1 VKERQRLATC
11 SGCGASQVYY
21 RRQHEGVD
29 LCRKCFLESVEA
41 KVRRTI
47 AKRRMLEPDDTV
59 AVALSGGKDSVTL
72 LRILWKLE
80 RRFPPARLV
89 ALTVDEGISG
99 YRSEAVSISRDIC
112 GELEI
117 EHTVVSFEELFGVT
131 MDDVACRQNEL
142 QPCSYCGVL
151 RRKALNEGARRMGA
165 TKIATA
171 HNLDDEVQTAL
182 LNVMHGDVERISRP
196 SSIMGKITPGFI
208 PRIKPLAE
216 VPERETTLYA
226 YACGTRFQTIPC
238 PHGHDALRGDIRVML
253 NRLELKH
260 PGIRHTI
267 YRSMERL
274 SEAMGST
281 GRPRAFRACSICGE
295 PTPNDT
301 CEACIMLRTL
311 KLDPRA
317 ARAVSPHTRSTI

>member
-1 VKERQRLATC
+1 MKERQRLATC
-11 SGCGASQVYY
+11 SGCGVSQVYY

-29 LCRKCFLESVEA
+29 LCRKCFLESVEV

-59 AVALSGGKDSVTL
+59 AVALSGGKDSVAL

-112 GELEI
+112 SELEI

-131 MDDVACRQNEL
+131 MDDVARRQNEL

-182 LNVMHGDVERISRP
+182 LNVMHGDVERISRA
-196 SSIMGKITPGFI
+196 SSILGKTTPRFI

-226 YACGTRFQTIPC
+226 YAYGTRFQTIPC

-260 PGIRHTI
+260 PGIGHTI

-281 GRPRAFRACSICGE
+281 GRPRGFRACSICGE

-311 KLDPRA
+311 KLNPGA
-317 ARAVSPHTRSTI
+317 AQPVSPHTRSTM

>member
-1 VKERQRLATC
+1 MATC
-11 SGCGASQVYY
+11 SGCGVSQVYY

-29 LCRKCFLESVEA
+29 LCRKCFLESVEV

-59 AVALSGGKDSVTL
+59 AVALSGGKDSVAL

-112 GELEI
+112 SELEI

-131 MDDVACRQNEL
+131 MDDVARRQNEL

-182 LNVMHGDVERISRP
+182 LNVMHGDVERISRA
-196 SSIMGKITPGFI
+196 SSILGKTTPRFI

-226 YACGTRFQTIPC
+226 YAYGTRFQTIPC

-260 PGIRHTI
+260 PGIGHTI

-281 GRPRAFRACSICGE
+281 GRPRGFRACSICGE

-311 KLDPRA
+311 KLNPGA
-317 ARAVSPHTRSTI
+317 AQPVSPHTRSTM